1 MGVPQQGAGSLQVGS
16 TGISRMGLT
25 WVSHTLVVM
34 ICSRS
39 CCREKGQLQG
49 AGGVVMG
56 WGWGVIG
63 CCGRLWGPGR
73 EGGYG
78 VLGGYEV
85 LGGVMRFW
93 WRVMGS
99 WEGLWGPGG
108 EYGVRG
114 VYGVW
119 G

>member
-56 WGWGVIG
+56 WWGGGGYRVLG
-63 CCGRLWGPGR
+63 VVMGSW
-73 EGGYG
+73 EGGG
-78 VLGGYEV
+78 LWDPGGGYEV

-93 WRVMGS
+93 
-99 WEGLWGPGG
+99 
-108 EYGVRG
+108 
-114 VYGVW
+114 
-119 G
+119 